1 MSKTPAKTVG
11 KSPASLTA
19 IPLGGLGEFGMNMLV
34 LRLGDDIIV
43 IDAGMMFP
51 ESELLGVDLVIPD
64 ISYLKQNRAKVR
76 AIVLTHGH
84 EDHIG
89 ALPYILRDLNVPIY
103 GTRFTLALVKKR
115 LEEAGLLDSTTLREV
130 MPGRTIEIG
139 PYEIEFVSVTHST
152 LDCVALAIRTP
163 LGVIVHTGDFKIDQ
177 TPVDNASFDL
187 HTLAKYGR
195 EGVLALFSDSTNVE
209 RPGFTPSERAVVP
222 RIEDLCRSAPRRVI
236 LSCFASSI
244 HRIQQVIDIA
254 ARVNRKVAFVGRSM
268 IDNVEIAHSL
278 GLLQIPD
285 GMVVRPQDIRGFD
298 PKRLV
303 ILASGSQA
311 EPMSSLSRIAVDNH
325 RHVSVEENDT
335 VILSARIIPGN
346 EKPIFRMLDHMF
358 RRRAL
363 VYYDNSGGMI
373 HVSGHASQEEQ
384 KLILQLVKPRYFV
397 PVHGEYRHL
406 FRHAALA
413 HQLGAVSAE
422 ILLLED
428 GQAVEFTEERAH
440 RRDPV
445 PAGRV
450 LVDSGSLEEIEE
462 VVIRDRKHLS
472 EDGIVVPIIA
482 IDKHTGKL
490 ESQPEIVT
498 RGLMSENGQELLVG
512 AREVLMKTVA
522 ESSSE
527 ENSDWGVIKE
537 KIRVDLKRYINK
549 QTSKRPL
556 ILPVILEV

>member
-1 MSKTPAKTVG
+1 LSKNNQT
-11 KSPASLTA
+11 LLA
-19 IPLGGLGEFGMNMLV
+19 IPLGGLGEFGMNMMV
-34 LRLGDDIIV
+34 FRYGDDIIV
-43 IDAGMMFP
+43 VDAGMMFP

-64 ISYLKQNRAKVR
+64 ITYLKQNRHLVR

-115 LEEAGLLDSTTLREV
+115 LEEASLLDSATLREV
-130 MPGRTIEIG
+130 LPGRRIELG
-139 PYEIEFVSVTHST
+139 PFEIEFISVTHST
-152 LDCVALAIRTP
+152 IDCVALAIRTP
-163 LGVIVHTGDFKIDQ
+163 LGVIIHTGDFKIDQ
-177 TPVDNASFDL
+177 TPVDNVPFDL
-187 HTLAKYGR
+187 HTFARYGN

-209 RPGFTPSERAVVP
+209 RPGFTPSERTIVP
-222 RIEDLCRSAPRRVI
+222 RIEELARSASRRVV

-254 ARVNRKVAFVGRSM
+254 ERVGRKIAFVGRSM
-268 IDNVEIAHSL
+268 VDNVEIAHNL
-278 GLLQIPD
+278 DCLRIPD
-285 GMVVRPQDIRGFD
+285 GMVVRPQDIRSFE
-298 PKRLV
+298 PRKII

-325 RHVSVEENDT
+325 RFVSVDENDT

-346 EKPIFRMLDHMF
+346 EKAIFRMLDHMF

-363 VYYDNSGGMI
+363 VYYDNSAGTI

-384 KLILQLVKPRYFV
+384 KLILRLVKPRYFI

-413 HQLGAVSAE
+413 HQLGAVGEE
-422 ILLLED
+422 ILLMED
-428 GQAVEFTEERAH
+428 GKCIEFTEDGAF

-445 PAGRV
+445 TAGRV
-450 LVDSGSLEEIEE
+450 LVDSGSLEEIEAI
-462 VVIRDRKHLS
+462 VVRDRKHLS
-472 EDGIVVPIIA
+472 EEGVVIPIIA

-490 ESQPEIVT
+490 ESAPEVVS
-498 RGLMSENGQELLVG
+498 RGLMSENNGELLAG
-512 AREVLMKTVA
+512 AKEIVMKTF
-522 ESSSE
+522 ELSNLE
-527 ENSDWGVIKE
+527 ERADWSVIKE
-537 KIRVDLKRYINK
+537 KIRVDLKRYISK

>member
-1 MSKTPAKTVG
+1 MSKPLQ
-11 KSPASLTA
+11 SLFA
-19 IPLGGLGEFGMNMLV
+19 IPLGGLGEFGMNMMA
-34 LRLGDDIIV
+34 LRYGDDIIV

-64 ISYLKQNRAKVR
+64 ITYLKQNRQHVR

-89 ALPYILRDLNVPIY
+89 ALPYILRDLNVPVY

-115 LEEAGLLDSTTLREV
+115 ITEAGLLDSTTLREV
-130 MPGRTIEIG
+130 IPGRRIEIG
-139 PYEIEFVSVTHST
+139 PFEIEMIPVTHST
-152 LDCVALAIRTP
+152 IDCVALAVRTP
-163 LGVIVHTGDFKIDQ
+163 VGVIIHTGDFKIDH
-177 TPVDNASFDL
+177 TPVGGAGFDI
-187 HTLAKYGR
+187 HTFARYGN

-209 RPGFTPSERAVVP
+209 RPGITPSERAVVP
-222 RIEDLCRSAPRRVI
+222 RIEELARSAPKRVI

-254 ARVNRKVAFVGRSM
+254 SRVGRKVAFVGRSM
-268 IDNVEIAHSL
+268 VDNVEIAHDL
-278 GLLQIPD
+278 EYLRIPD
-285 GMVVRPQDIRGFD
+285 GMVVRSQDIRSFD
-298 PKRLV
+298 PRKII

-325 RHVSVEENDT
+325 RFVSVDENDT
-335 VILSARIIPGN
+335 VILSSRIIPGN
-346 EKPIFRMLDHMF
+346 EKAIFRMLDHMF

-363 VYYDNSGGMI
+363 VYYDNSAGVI

-384 KLILQLVKPRYFV
+384 KLVLQLVKPKYFI

-413 HQLGAVSAE
+413 HQLGVVSGE
-422 ILLLED
+422 ILLVED
-428 GQAVEFTEERAH
+428 GQNIEFTEDGVH

-445 PAGRV
+445 TAGRV

-462 VVIRDRKHLS
+462 VVVRERKHLS
-472 EDGIVVPIIA
+472 EDGVVVPIIA

-490 ESQPEIVT
+490 ESQPEIVS
-498 RGLMSENGQELLVG
+498 RGFMSDNGSDLVAG
-512 AREVLMKTVA
+512 ARDIVLRTINTSNA
-522 ESSSE
+522 EE
-527 ENSDWGVIKE
+527 RADWSVIKE
-537 KIRVDLKRYINK
+537 KIRVDLKRYISK